1 MSFGDHLEELRSRLV
16 RALIALAVS
25 ILALMPFKDSVTDI
39 YVAPYHTMWLQG
51 FRDHLAHARER
62 YAALGE
68 ELKQAT
74 SEGERHRIEL
84 ALALWRPKVEWLDLY
99 AASILAGDYP
109 FQDQGEEIRSLGG
122 YQVSYYLV
130 ATRPIEDFWTFM
142 AASALFSVIVAGPY
156 MLYQAWAFIAAGLY
170 QRERRVV
177 LKYVPGAATL
187 LVLGVLFG
195 YFVCV
200 PYGMYF
206 LVKLMNFG
214 QVQPMITVSQYFDMM
229 FMLTAS
235 LGLVFQMPLV
245 MLALQKVGLV
255 SHRTFA
261 KQWRYVILGIFII
274 AAVVTP
280 SPDPFTQT
288 MLAVPMTLLY
298 LLGLF
303 LTSRS
308 AKQMQQVAPEAVEGA

>member
-1 MSFGDHLEELRSRLV
+1 MSFGDHLEELRTRLV
-16 RALIALAVS
+16 RALIALGVS
-25 ILALMPFKDSVTDI
+25 ILVLMPFKDEVTSI
-39 YVAPYHTMWLQG
+39 YVAPYHKMWLQG
-51 FRDHLAHARER
+51 FRDHLAHAHSRVAELEKELARATGASER
-62 YAALGE
+62 
-68 ELKQAT
+68 Q
-74 SEGERHRIEL
+74 SIEL
-84 ALALWRPKVEWLDLY
+84 ALALWRPQVEWLDQY
-99 AASILAGDYP
+99 ADSILAGDYP
-109 FQDQGEEIRSLGG
+109 FQDHGEYIRSLGG

-177 LKYVPGAATL
+177 LKYVPGAAIL
-187 LVLGVLFG
+187 LVAGVLFG

-214 QVQPMITVSQYFDMM
+214 QVQPMITVSQYFSLM

-245 MLALQKVGLV
+245 MLAVQKVGLV
-255 SHRTFA
+255 SHETLA
-261 KQWRYVILGIFII
+261 KQWRYVILGIFVI

-288 MLAVPMTLLY
+288 MLACPMTLLY

-303 LTSRS
+303 LTRRS
-308 AKQMQQVAPEAVEGA
+308 AKRMRQLAPEAVEGA